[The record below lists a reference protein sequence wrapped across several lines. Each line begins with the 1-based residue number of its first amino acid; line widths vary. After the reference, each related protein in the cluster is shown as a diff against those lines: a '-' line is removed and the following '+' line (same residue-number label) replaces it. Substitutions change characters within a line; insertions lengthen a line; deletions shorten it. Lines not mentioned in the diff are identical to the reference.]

1 MPWSPPKK
9 ISVQIS
15 LALQIIGIFFGLIG
29 SGITGLERIM
39 IVLIPSIQNSQIYG
53 LFGTIICFIGWI
65 FLMLGVMFRQ
75 I

>member
-15 LALQIIGIFFGLIG
+15 LAFQIIGIFFGLLS
-29 SGITGLERIM
+29 SGLTGLDSFVVE
-39 IVLIPSIQNSQIYG
+39 LIPVFQDFHIYG
-53 LFGTIICFIGWI
+53 LIGTLICFIGWI
-65 FLMLGVMFRQ
+65 LLMLGVLFRK